1 MSFTDT
7 KVWTTSP
14 VSKVREFELII
25 SRSHSTDLKVAET
38 FAHHDE
44 NTKLWLYGCITFH
57 LKFTKYRVAI
67 VREKSGKNENFSKS
81 GNFFKKSGKIFD
93 IVKVSEK
100 SGNSVFWFIYFYK
113 FSWRFWV
120 VFSFGKDEKYAAKQ
134 AKQSI
139 WHFTSDTC
147 CSCGQWFS
155 LWILSSKFLLL
166 LSAKSGKKLKMKRKL
181 FIMLYKVVLALE
193 SLS

>member
-25 SRSHSTDLKVAET
+25 TRSHSTDLKVAET

-44 NTKLWLYGCITFH
+44 NTKLWLYRCITFH

-67 VREKSGKNENFSKS
+67 VREKSG
-81 GNFFKKSGKIFD
+81 
-93 IVKVSEK
+93 
-100 SGNSVFWFIYFYK
+100 NSVFWFIFYK

-166 LSAKSGKKLKMKRKL
+166 LSAKSRKRLKMKRKL